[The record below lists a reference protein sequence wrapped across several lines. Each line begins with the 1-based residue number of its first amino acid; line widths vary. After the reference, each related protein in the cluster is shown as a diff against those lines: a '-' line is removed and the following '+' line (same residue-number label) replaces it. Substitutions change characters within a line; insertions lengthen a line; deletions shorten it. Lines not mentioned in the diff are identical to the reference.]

1 MSWIKDVAETLRRRS
16 NMNAT
21 IRELHQLSDNELKD
35 IGILRGQIEEVARG
49 IIDFHRLV
57 RNKVEEPEGLS
68 GFKDIQGSRKDK

>member
-1 MSWIKDVAETLRRRS
+1 MSWIKDVAESIRRRA

-35 IGILRGQIEEVARG
+35 VGILRSQIEEVARG

-57 RNKVEEPEGLS
+57 RDNPKSKE
-68 GFKDIQGSRKDK
+68 DK

>member
-1 MSWIKDVAETLRRRS
+1 MRYYMSWIKDVAESIRRRA

-35 IGILRGQIEEVARG
+35 VGIHRSQIEEVARG

-57 RNKVEEPEGLS
+57 RDNPKSKE
-68 GFKDIQGSRKDK
+68 DK

>member
-1 MSWIKDVAETLRRRS
+1 MSWIKDVAESIRRRA

-35 IGILRGQIEEVARG
+35 VGIHRSQIEEVARG

-57 RNKVEEPEGLS
+57 RDNPKSKE
-68 GFKDIQGSRKDK
+68 DK

>member
-1 MSWIKDVAETLRRRS
+1 MRYYMSWIKDVAESIRRRA

-35 IGILRGQIEEVARG
+35 VGILRGQIEGIARG

-57 RNKVEEPEGLS
+57 RDNPKSKE
-68 GFKDIQGSRKDK
+68 DK